1 MIKDTKIIF
10 RIAKAHLE
18 KVDQLAKKLKLS
30 RSRLICVC
38 LNEGIAKYLEPGYKG
53 EWQVLNSE
61 FLNTMV
67 GNLGNRILE
76 LENPGAGKYEEGIK
90 AGKEIDRLL
99 KGGKRPEAEKLLR
112 KREKKGLYTVSDF
125 VWLEDKE
132 KQ

>member
-99 KGGKRPEAEKLLR
+99 KGGKRGEAEKLLR
-112 KREKKGLYTVSDF
+112 KREKAGLYTVSDF